1 MEVPGEGLPDRYG
14 HKVGGVGALLAKTN
28 VKHLFWESPHLCSP
42 LSLQISKGAVP
53 A

>member
-1 MEVPGEGLPDRYG
+1 MEVPGHGLSNRHG
-14 HKVGGVGALLAKTN
+14 RKVGGVGALLAKSN
-28 VKHLFWESPHLCSP
+28 VKFLCGEGPHLCSP